1 MNQTTINVVSAD
13 GVTIVARK
21 PRRVIKKAGFTKANV
36 SLAGKNV
43 NVYRFRLVGPFLT
56 PAGLTARQLA
66 KINKKSSAKQKTKK
80 AKSASK

>member
-1 MNQTTINVVSAD
+1 MNQTSTINVASAD
-13 GVTIVARK
+13 GVIVARK

-43 NVYRFRLVGPFLT
+43 NVYRFRLIGPFLT

-80 AKSASK
+80 AKPASK

>member
-1 MNQTTINVVSAD
+1 MNQTSTINVASAD
-13 GVTIVARK
+13 GVIVARK

-43 NVYRFRLVGPFLT
+43 NVYRFKT
-56 PAGLTARQLA
+56 PNYFTTAGLTARQLA

-80 AKSASK
+80 AKPASK